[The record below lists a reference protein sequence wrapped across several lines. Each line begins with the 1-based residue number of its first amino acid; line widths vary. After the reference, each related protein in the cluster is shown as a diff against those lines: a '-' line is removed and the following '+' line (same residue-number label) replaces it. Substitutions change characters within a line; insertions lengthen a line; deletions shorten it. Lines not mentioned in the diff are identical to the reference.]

1 MTCDCVS
8 SIIGFC
14 IRCVPNESFS
24 FQKCLGGNNYG
35 QPCSFHNIMS
45 FHLFLFAESIEVSL
59 LQNLPD
65 AKKSSIAVEL
75 QKLVS
80 EWPLEVIKRQKE
92 EDRKVYNFVFH
103 AVTLLKKKKSSF
115 LC

>member
-1 MTCDCVS
+1 MS

-92 EDRKVYNFVFH
+92 EDRKVYRFVFH
-103 AVTLLKKKKSSF
+103 MQLLF
-115 LC
+115 